1 MIEIPSVHVWITIVS
16 RLIKSQIVMV
26 KSPMFMVKAAF
37 VMATS
42 QLFMINYCNCLNHQT
57 SSWLVN
63 NGYTMAIYCLITI
76 ISLLNHHDS
85 WSKSQGLHPHTPPSP
100 LAACEPRPVEAAAG
114 RPHAGRCGAGLARR
128 WWGGEPEAVLSG
140 EDMFMFFCFVF
151 VWRCS
156 FFWLMMMMIF
166 LREFCGWFIVDGW
179 ILSTRF

>member
-1 MIEIPSVHVWITIVS
+1 
-16 RLIKSQIVMV
+16 MV

-128 WWGGEPEAVLSG
+128 WCGGEPEAVLSG
-140 EDMFMFFCFVF
+140 EDMFMFFCCCFCVTM
-151 VWRCS
+151 
-156 FFWLMMMMIF
+156 FFF
-166 LREFCGWFIVDGW
+166 LVDDDDDDFSSW
-179 ILSTRF
+179 ILWMIYSWWVDPKHSILISSQLGVIIIQR